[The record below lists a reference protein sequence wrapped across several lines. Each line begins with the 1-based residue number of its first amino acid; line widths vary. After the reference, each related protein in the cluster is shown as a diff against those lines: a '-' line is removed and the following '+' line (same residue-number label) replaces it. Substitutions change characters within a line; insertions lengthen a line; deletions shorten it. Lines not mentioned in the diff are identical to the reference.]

1 MQQIINRHTHTD
13 TGYTSHMQTD
23 ATSLYNLMELFIV
36 LLALSFPSLFPPLYL
51 SRSQATSHAQQ
62 SALAA

>member
-13 TGYTSHMQTD
+13 TGYTSHVQTD

-36 LLALSFPSLFPPLYL
+36 LLALSFPCPASPSL